1 MDPGR
6 RKTIQLTTDPFA
18 TDPSVSTQFLTRK
31 RKLRPA
37 LHLPW
42 LRALRFRGLWEDEMF
57 ALRLEGRGGWKGG
70 AVWRGLFSA
79 SGVRDHVARAR
90 EQRHL
95 PAHRLR
101 EF

>member
-57 ALRLEGRGGWKGG
+57 ALRLEG

>member
-57 ALRLEGRGGWKGG
+57 ALRLEG
-70 AVWRGLFSA
+70 AVRRGLFSA